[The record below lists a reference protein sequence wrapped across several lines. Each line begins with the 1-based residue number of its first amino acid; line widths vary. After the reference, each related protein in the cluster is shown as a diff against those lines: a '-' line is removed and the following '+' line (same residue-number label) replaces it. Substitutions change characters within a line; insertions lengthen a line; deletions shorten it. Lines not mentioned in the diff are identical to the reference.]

1 MALPHLRPTRSLAVG
16 AVLLTSV
23 LLVSGCS
30 AILGPQEAQ
39 RDEPGGEVTAASDAD
54 VFSLQI
60 GDCVNQVAA
69 DAEQPTDSDD
79 YEEVSSMPVVPCGDP
94 HTDELYAEKEL
105 EAGDYPGDEAIA
117 SLTEEFC
124 LAEFEGFVGLS
135 YEESSLDIW
144 PMLPVQVG
152 WETDDDRVVQCF
164 ITAGTEP
171 TTGSLKGS
179 AI

>member
-1 MALPHLRPTRSLAVG
+1 MALAHLRPARSLAVG
-16 AVLLTSV
+16 AVLLTSS

-54 VFSLQI
+54 VFSLQL
-60 GDCVNQVAA
+60 GDCGNQPVA
-69 DAEQPTDSDD
+69 D
-79 YEEVSSMPVVPCGDP
+79 EESFEVTSMPVVPCTDP

-105 EAGDYPGDEAIA
+105 AAGDYPGEEAILA
-117 SLTEEFC
+117 QTEEFC

-144 PMLPVQVG
+144 HMYPLQGG
-152 WETDDDRVVQCF
+152 WETQDDRVIQCV

>member
-1 MALPHLRPTRSLAVG
+1 M
-16 AVLLTSV
+16 

-39 RDEPGGEVTAASDAD
+39 RDEPNGEVTAASDAD
-54 VFSLQI
+54 VFSLKI
-60 GDCVNQVAA
+60 GDCANQPAG
-69 DAEQPTDSDD
+69 D
-79 YEEVSSMPVVPCGDP
+79 EETVEVTSLPVVPCTDP

-144 PMLPVQVG
+144 PMFPVQVG
-152 WETDDDRVVQCF
+152 WETQDDRVVQCF